1 MSGDKTVTELEV
13 IQAPWNKEITVSEVC
28 YEGGYTMLHL
38 RIKEGRRFTDLE
50 LDAETA
56 AKLGVHIANYK
67 EN

>member
-13 IQAPWNKEITVSEVC
+13 IEAPWNKQITVSEVS
-28 YEGGYTMLHL
+28 YDGGYTMLHL

-56 AKLGVHIANYK
+56 GKIAAHIANYSQ
-67 EN
+67 N